1 MGHWGQ
7 ATLRAATL
15 SPRRWGQT
23 TLRADDFEGRRL
35 WGQATLRAG
44 DIEGKF
50 FNFSRIMSK
59 NANFPTLGP
68 KGPQKPPNLHIIPN
82 VGSIN
87 PIKYVLSPN
96 RNPQNCKFPNP
107 GPEGPTETLKMYAE
121 GLPPHFHF
129 HNDRSLSSNTTIFLQ
144 NHDEAYH
151 FLPRGWM
158 SPELKICCN
167 VFTLSLS
174 QWPEIVFREKWL
186 APCVN
191 LKQTSSSTDLCG
203 RD

>member
-1 MGHWGQ
+1 MLMHFWALWDIEGRRLWGQ
-7 ATLRAATL
+7 
-15 SPRRWGQT
+15 RRWAHDVEGRRLWGQT

-96 RNPQNCKFPNP
+96 RNLQNCKFSNP
-107 GPEGPTETLKMYAE
+107 GPEGPTETPQCTYNAKCWQHKSHE
-121 GLPPHFHF
+121 TSTLPQQ
-129 HNDRSLSSNTTIFLQ
+129 TT
-144 NHDEAYH
+144 
-151 FLPRGWM
+151 
-158 SPELKICCN
+158 
-167 VFTLSLS
+167 S
-174 QWPEIVFREKWL
+174 Q
-186 APCVN
+186 
-191 LKQTSSSTDLCG
+191 
-203 RD
+203 

>member
-1 MGHWGQ
+1 MSGLLDLTSMYFTQMAGLKKPGLSVWRECRFSDTCLLSRHMVVRSSRPYG
-7 ATLRAATL
+7 TLRAGDIEG
-15 SPRRWGQT
+15 SDVEPT

-96 RNPQNCKFPNP
+96 RNPQNCI
-107 GPEGPTETLKMYAE
+107 
-121 GLPPHFHF
+121 
-129 HNDRSLSSNTTIFLQ
+129 SS
-144 NHDEAYH
+144 
-151 FLPRGWM
+151 
-158 SPELKICCN
+158 
-167 VFTLSLS
+167 
-174 QWPEIVFREKWL
+174 
-186 APCVN
+186 
-191 LKQTSSSTDLCG
+191 
-203 RD
+203 

>member
-1 MGHWGQ
+1 MYFPP
-7 ATLRAATL
+7 TEILK
-15 SPRRWGQT
+15 
-23 TLRADDFEGRRL
+23 
-35 WGQATLRAG
+35 
-44 DIEGKF
+44 I
-50 FNFSRIMSK
+50 
-59 NANFPTLGP
+59 ANFPTLGP

-107 GPEGPTETLKMYAE
+107 GPEGPTETPQFTYNPKCWQHKSNKICTFPQQKSSKLHIFSNPGPEGPTETLKMYAE

-151 FLPRGWM
+151 FLPRG
-158 SPELKICCN
+158 
-167 VFTLSLS
+167 
-174 QWPEIVFREKWL
+174 
-186 APCVN
+186 
-191 LKQTSSSTDLCG
+191 
-203 RD
+203 

>member
-1 MGHWGQ
+1 MAKISKLYWIAPDFSKYDYISSLCILYASEKYNKSRLGRLTALVPLLSQSILLVLPPMGHWGQ

-87 PIKYVLSPN
+87 PIKT
-96 RNPQNCKFPNP
+96 F
-107 GPEGPTETLKMYAE
+107 
-121 GLPPHFHF
+121 
-129 HNDRSLSSNTTIFLQ
+129 I
-144 NHDEAYH
+144 
-151 FLPRGWM
+151 PRMMASYIQYFWQC
-158 SPELKICCN
+158 LKILTILPSWILMI
-167 VFTLSLS
+167 FS
-174 QWPEIVFREKWL
+174 K
-186 APCVN
+186 
-191 LKQTSSSTDLCG
+191 
-203 RD
+203 

>member
-1 MGHWGQ
+1 MHSGEKSSKCNRCNFASSQ
-7 ATLRAATL
+7 ASDLRRHLKTHSGWFIICAT
-15 SPRRWGQT
+15 G
-23 TLRADDFEGRRL
+23 RAMASAQRKLMDLNKFVQQVGPYFHFSS
-35 WGQATLRAG
+35 T
-44 DIEGKF
+44 IEEK
-50 FNFSRIMSK
+50 
-59 NANFPTLGP
+59 
-68 KGPQKPPNLHIIPN
+68 
-82 VGSIN
+82 
-87 PIKYVLSPN
+87 
-96 RNPQNCKFPNP
+96 
-107 GPEGPTETLKMYAE
+107 YAE

>member
-1 MGHWGQ
+1 M
-7 ATLRAATL
+7 
-15 SPRRWGQT
+15 
-23 TLRADDFEGRRL
+23 RADILYITNICPQSRL
-35 WGQATLRAG
+35 PSMSH
-44 DIEGKF
+44 DIEGKY

-59 NANFPTLGP
+59 NANFQTLGP

-82 VGSIN
+82 VGIIN

-96 RNPQNCKFPNP
+96 RNPQNCKFPNPGPEGPTETPQFTYNPKCWQHKSNKICTFPQQKSSKLHIFSNP

-151 FLPRGWM
+151 FLPRG
-158 SPELKICCN
+158 
-167 VFTLSLS
+167 
-174 QWPEIVFREKWL
+174 
-186 APCVN
+186 
-191 LKQTSSSTDLCG
+191 
-203 RD
+203 